1 MNQPR
6 SFEPL
11 PRVLVSLAAAV
22 VIVAGLK
29 AASAFFVPFLLALF
43 LAILSLPLLQWLRAR
58 RVPKTLAVALTVVA
72 DLALVALLGWAF
84 AAAVADVTDQAPAY
98 QARIESVVDGVVG
111 WLERWGLPASDWIT
125 PSEVSPRAL
134 ADVVSSTFVGV
145 ATVVSALFLVL
156 LLLVFML
163 LESVELGDKLRLLV
177 GADPDSFRRYSK
189 ITREVQSYLL
199 YKTLVSLATGLSVG
213 IWVGL
218 LGLDFPALWGF
229 VAFALNYIPNI
240 GSILAAVPA
249 VGLAL
254 LQLGPGRALV
264 IALGYG
270 AINFWWGN
278 LVEPALLGRRLQLSP
293 LVVLVSL
300 IFWGW
305 VWGPIG
311 MLLSVPLTMML
322 KIVLENSPGL
332 RWLGALLAPKPPAP
346 APAAAA
352 AAPTGAPA
360 PPAAEGAIGTAN
372 AAARGSGS
380 SGPEPP
386 DCSPERAGDR

>member
-1 MNQPR
+1 
-6 SFEPL
+6 
-11 PRVLVSLAAAV
+11 
-22 VIVAGLK
+22 
-29 AASAFFVPFLLALF
+29 
-43 LAILSLPLLQWLRAR
+43 
-58 RVPKTLAVALTVVA
+58 
-72 DLALVALLGWAF
+72 
-84 AAAVADVTDQAPAY
+84 
-98 QARIESVVDGVVG
+98 
-111 WLERWGLPASDWIT
+111 
-125 PSEVSPRAL
+125 
-134 ADVVSSTFVGV
+134 
-145 ATVVSALFLVL
+145 
-156 LLLVFML
+156 ML
-163 LESVELGDKLRLLV
+163 LESVELGDKQRLLV

-264 IALGYG
+264 VALGYV

-332 RWLGALLAPKPPAP
+332 RWLGALLAPQPPAP
-346 APAAAA
+346 APPAAA

-360 PPAAEGAIGTAN
+360 PPAAAGAKGTAH
-372 AAARGSGS
+372 AAARGAGS

-386 DCSPERAGDR
+386 HGSPERAGDR

>member
-1 MNQPR
+1 
-6 SFEPL
+6 
-11 PRVLVSLAAAV
+11 
-22 VIVAGLK
+22 
-29 AASAFFVPFLLALF
+29 
-43 LAILSLPLLQWLRAR
+43 
-58 RVPKTLAVALTVVA
+58 
-72 DLALVALLGWAF
+72 
-84 AAAVADVTDQAPAY
+84 
-98 QARIESVVDGVVG
+98 
-111 WLERWGLPASDWIT
+111 
-125 PSEVSPRAL
+125 
-134 ADVVSSTFVGV
+134 
-145 ATVVSALFLVL
+145 
-156 LLLVFML
+156 
-163 LESVELGDKLRLLV
+163 V

-264 IALGYG
+264 VALGYV